1 MIFWR
6 LFLISDNNAFKEM
19 IRELGLLYA
28 YHHFSEGESPNSPF
42 LLFLSPGENTFGEV
56 WLKTL
61 LKEINDGEWKLTGM
75 VRLSELKFSIT
86 KTVIGIDKDRNN
98 SL

>member
-1 MIFWR
+1 
-6 LFLISDNNAFKEM
+6 
-19 IRELGLLYA
+19 
-28 YHHFSEGESPNSPF
+28 
-42 LLFLSPGENTFGEV
+42 V
-56 WLKTL
+56 WLKAL